1 MYYLLKAG
9 VNVGLGID
17 DKGINDDDDAIM
29 ELRMI
34 YFLHRVSGFDLA
46 NTPPLS
52 AFDVLKMGTINAA
65 RVSGFKG
72 ELGVLKS
79 GMKADAILVD
89 LEEIMENP
97 WMSPDLNIA
106 EIFIHRAKGSHVNT
120 AIVGGKVVMEDRK
133 FLNINIDDLYTEAS
147 KQASAGITKEQ
158 QHFAAMLQKVKP
170 YYQKWYADWEM
181 PELQPFYRI
190 NSRI

>member
-1 MYYLLKAG
+1 MTPSW
-9 VNVGLGID
+9 NLG
-17 DKGINDDDDAIM
+17 
-29 ELRMI
+29 
-34 YFLHRVSGFDLA
+34 FLHRVSGFDLA
-46 NTPPLS
+46 DTPPLN
-52 AFDVLKMGTINAA
+52 AFDVLKMGTTNAA

-72 ELGVLKS
+72 ELGTLKS

-120 AIVGGKVVMEDRK
+120 AIVGGEVVMEDRK
-133 FLNINIDDLYTEAS
+133 FLNINIDDLYTEAR
-147 KQASAGITKEQ
+147 KQASAGISDKQ
-158 QHFAAMLQKVKP
+158 RQFAEMLQKVKP
-170 YYQKWYADWEM
+170 YYHKWYADFEI
-181 PELQPFYRI
+181 PELQSFYRM